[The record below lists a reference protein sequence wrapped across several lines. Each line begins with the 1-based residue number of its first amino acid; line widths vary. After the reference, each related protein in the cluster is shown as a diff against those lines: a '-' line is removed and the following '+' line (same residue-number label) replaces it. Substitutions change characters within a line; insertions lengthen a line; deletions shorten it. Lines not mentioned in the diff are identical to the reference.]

1 MRKPRQI
8 LLLRQNSAHVRAQIF
23 RPSPNFSRDP
33 VRATSATLCGGVLKS
48 KHHYLHEQQHCD
60 HHHDQPKENMN
71 MESGGVLESTAP
83 LLSRDEREGVAPGND
98 FLSF

>member
-1 MRKPRQI
+1 
-8 LLLRQNSAHVRAQIF
+8 
-23 RPSPNFSRDP
+23 
-33 VRATSATLCGGVLKS
+33 
-48 KHHYLHEQQHCD
+48 
-60 HHHDQPKENMN
+60 MN

>member
-1 MRKPRQI
+1 MVGT
-8 LLLRQNSAHVRAQIF
+8 HVRAQIL

-33 VRATSATLCGGVLKS
+33 VRVSAQLLPPCVEVFWNPNIIIFTNNNIVIP
-48 KHHYLHEQQHCD
+48 D
-60 HHHDQPKENMN
+60 HHHDQPEENMN
-71 MESGGVLESTAP
+71 MESGGVLESAPP